1 MTEGRLAWD
10 TAAVICLREA
20 RGGPG
25 SAGRVTSGPGLS
37 EGTRTLGVP
46 QPQRR
51 NYSRD
56 KRTAGPRSPAGA
68 AQAVT
73 QFVSSD
79 LSLRPC
85 HLPRGGSRGGGCRAQ
100 GGALQRG
107 L

>member
-1 MTEGRLAWD
+1 MTEGRLGCP
-10 TAAVICLREA
+10 AAVICLREA

-25 SAGRVTSGPGLS
+25 SAGRVTSGPGLL
-37 EGTRTLGVP
+37 EGMRTLGVP